1 MPVTRKHIFCLPL
14 LQPNLPHPASGWA
27 FNSLHPNTIIFQ
39 EYKKLHLVSGI
50 VCSYAFA
57 LPVAT
62 APNAIV
68 FGHSSMKTTDMM
80 KAGFVMNLI
89 CVITL
94 VVSINSYAVPLFGL
108 DEFPDWAQ
116 AAHPNASLCFPWV
129 QVESGLTLLDMNEGC
144 ELRRIWWYGDS
155 LDSWCVIQPTTCTME
170 KVFLCDIRANSG
182 HS

>member
-1 MPVTRKHIFCLPL
+1 MS
-14 LQPNLPHPASGWA
+14 LQLTQSNHS
-27 FNSLHPNTIIFQ
+27 NSNYFP
-39 EYKKLHLVSGI
+39 GI

-116 AAHPNASLCFPWV
+116 AAHPNASLCF
-129 QVESGLTLLDMNEGC
+129 L
-144 ELRRIWWYGDS
+144 
-155 LDSWCVIQPTTCTME
+155 
-170 KVFLCDIRANSG
+170 
-182 HS
+182 